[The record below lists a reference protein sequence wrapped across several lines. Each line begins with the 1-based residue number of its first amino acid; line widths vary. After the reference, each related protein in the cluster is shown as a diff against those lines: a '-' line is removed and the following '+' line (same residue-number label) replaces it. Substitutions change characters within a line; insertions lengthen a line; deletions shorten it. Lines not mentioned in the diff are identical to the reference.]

1 MTFENWMRLRGLSES
16 SIKKY
21 GDALGGSLTRWARE
35 NGLVDGPLT
44 AIQSSERFQ
53 SIADQLRSLP
63 EYQET
68 NSRGHNMYHNALK
81 KYGEYLGEGF
91 DSNIED
97 DIDAILDPHTASD
110 TEKATLLKVRT
121 GQGAFRQKL
130 FAHWGGCAVTGY
142 HDPMM
147 LVASHIKPW
156 CVSTN
161 DERLDGH
168 NGLLLLPTLDKAFDT
183 GLISFNEEGRA
194 LLSPWLQEP
203 ESLGISA
210 SMGIKMQPK
219 HQEYMEFHR
228 EKVFRDR

>member
-21 GDALGGSLTRWARE
+21 GDAISGSLTRWACK

-44 AIQSSERFQ
+44 AIQSSKRFQ

-68 NSRGHNMYHNALK
+68 NTRGHNMYHNALN
-81 KYGEYLGEGF
+81 KYAEYLKEGF
-91 DSNIED
+91 DANIED
-97 DIDAILDPHTASD
+97 DIDSILERKDISETDKTA
-110 TEKATLLKVRT
+110 LLKART
-121 GQGAFRQKL
+121 GQASFRQKL

-142 HDPMM
+142 QDPMM

-156 CVSTN
+156 RDSRD
-161 DERLDGH
+161 DERLDGY

-183 GLISFNEEGRA
+183 GLLSFKDDGKA
-194 LLSPWLQEP
+194 LISPWFQEP
-203 ESLGISA
+203 ERLGISA
-210 SMGIKMQPK
+210 SMRVAMQPK
-219 HQEYMEFHR
+219 HQEYMKFHR
-228 EKVFRDR
+228 EWVFRGA